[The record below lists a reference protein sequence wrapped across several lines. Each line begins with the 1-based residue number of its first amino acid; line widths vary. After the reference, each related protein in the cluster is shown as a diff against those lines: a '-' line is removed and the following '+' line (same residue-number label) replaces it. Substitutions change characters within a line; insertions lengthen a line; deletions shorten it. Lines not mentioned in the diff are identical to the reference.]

1 MDVKDNIIITELNNV
16 SLFMCMKD
24 NQIDCLDYYKDSDIG
39 SIYVGMVDNVVKNI
53 NGAFVRY
60 QKDMIGYLDFR
71 EIHPDC
77 ILNRDYREAPV
88 IRQGDLVLVQI
99 ANDAIKMKQPKLTCN
114 ISISGRYLA
123 ITLGKKGLGSSRKI
137 SESRKEQ
144 LMSDLTAYIDG
155 GYDRYLKDHGVVI
168 RTEAGKEDVSIDDI
182 TAEFNELKSQMDDML
197 SVSQTR
203 VKYTIIHKQTDVD
216 IVNEKILKMVHYM
229 ESHQAADY
237 EIISDSIPLYNKISE
252 ELDYDIKLWTDE
264 TPMSVLF
271 GISKKLDEL
280 TGRKVWLKSGGFLII
295 EHTEALEVIDVNSG
309 KNISKKNIVSQIN
322 LEAVD
327 EAFRQI
333 RLRNLSGMILID
345 LINIDNDEDKNHIIN
360 RIKRLCV
367 KDPIKTTFIDITGL
381 GIVEI
386 TRKKSGQSLKEL
398 LTS

>member
-1 MDVKDNIIITELNNV
+1 MKDNIIITELNNV

-71 EIHPDC
+71 DIQPSC
-77 ILNRDYREAPV
+77 ILNRDFNEAPN

-114 ISISGRYLA
+114 ISVSGKYLA

-144 LMSDLTAYIDG
+144 LLSDLTAYIDG
-155 GYDRYLKDHGVVI
+155 GYDRFLRDYGVVI
-168 RTEAGKEDVSIDDI
+168 RTEAGKENVSFDDI
-182 TAEFNELKSQMDDML
+182 TAEFKELKTQLDDML

-203 VKYTIIHKQTDVD
+203 VKYTVIHKQTDAD

-229 ESHQAADY
+229 ESHQAEDY
-237 EIISDSIPLYNKISE
+237 EIISDSIPLYKKISE
-252 ELDYDIKLWTDE
+252 ELDYDIKLWKDE